1 MANETS
7 HPARPSVYAPPARW
21 LHWIVAI
28 LVLMVI
34 PAGLVMVR
42 LDGGALQDQLFYY
55 HESIGILIFALA
67 VLRVLT
73 RALNPVP
80 GRPAGM
86 PVWMWGVAELTH
98 YTLYALI
105 IVMPILGWLTATTF
119 GAQVSV
125 FGLFTMPSP
134 LGKNEA
140 LSDMLGDW
148 HERGGYLM
156 AALVALHIAAGVYHG
171 IVKQD
176 GVLSRMLPFLSR

>member
-7 HPARPSVYAPPARW
+7 SPARPSIYAPPARW
-21 LHWIVAI
+21 IHWIVAI
-28 LVLMVI
+28 LVLAII
-34 PAGLVMVR
+34 PAGFVMVR
-42 LDGGALQDQLFYY
+42 LGPGALQDQLFSY

-67 VLRVLT
+67 LARVLT

-86 PVWMWGVAELTH
+86 PVWMWGAAELTH
-98 YTLYALI
+98 YALYALI

-119 GAQVSV
+119 GAPVSV

-140 LSDMLGDW
+140 LSDVLGTW

-156 AALVALHIAAGVYHG
+156 AGLVALHIAAGLYHG
-171 IVKQD
+171 VVKQD